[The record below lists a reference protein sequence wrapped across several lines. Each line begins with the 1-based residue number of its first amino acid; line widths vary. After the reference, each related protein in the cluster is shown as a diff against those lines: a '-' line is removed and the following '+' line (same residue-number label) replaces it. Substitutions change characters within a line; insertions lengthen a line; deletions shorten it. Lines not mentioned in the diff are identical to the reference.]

1 MNNWPDIPPCCA
13 DYVILTLSEVCY
25 YTNGMCV
32 EYDLSIVE
40 LVCCMWRGAGLGIV
54 LPPVAGL
61 MGRPTPLIIPN

>member
-25 YTNGMCV
+25 YTNVMCA

-40 LVCCMWRGAGLGIV
+40 CSMWRGAGLGMV
-54 LPPVAGL
+54 VPSVARL
-61 MGRPTPLIIPN
+61 MGRPTHLIIPN